1 MRVISLVGARP
12 QFVKVAVIC
21 RAVAKYDNMDHLIIH
36 TGQHYDVRMSDVF
49 FEQLEITPPKYNLEV
64 GSGSHGEQTGEMIK
78 RLEPVLI
85 TERPDWLLLY
95 GDTNSTLAGAVV
107 GAKINLRMAH
117 VEAGLRSFN
126 RRMPEE
132 ANRVVAD
139 HLAERLF
146 CPTATAI
153 DNLEREGL
161 KERAVFTGDVM
172 YDAVLHAQGAAERY
186 SAPEHRSRRSRG
198 FALATVHRAE
208 NTDEPVRL
216 REIVSALNRIS
227 REICTVVL
235 PLHPRT
241 RKCID
246 ALGVA
251 TGDIEV
257 IEPAS
262 YMDML
267 LLESRARFILTDSG
281 GVQKEAYF
289 ARVPCITLRDETEWV
304 ETLANGCNT
313 LTGANADRIVAA
325 ALETVNAGPWTAVY
339 GDGAAG
345 RRIIESL

>member
-21 RAVAKYDNMDHLIIH
+21 RAAAKYADIDHLLIH

-49 FEQLEITPPKYNLEV
+49 FEQLEIPAPKYNLEV

-78 RLEPVLI
+78 RLEAVLI
-85 TERPDWLLLY
+85 AERPDWLLLY

-107 GAKINLRMAH
+107 GSKINLRMAH

-132 ANRVVAD
+132 ANRIVAD

-146 CPTATAI
+146 CPTETAV

-161 KERAVFTGDVM
+161 KGRAVFTGDVM
-172 YDAVLHAQGAAERY
+172 YDAVLHARGAAERY
-186 SAPEHRSRRSRG
+186 SSPEHRNRQSRS

-216 REIVSALNRIS
+216 REIVSALNLIS
-227 REICTVVL
+227 REICRVVL

-246 ALGVA
+246 ELGVD
-251 TGDIEV
+251 TGAIEV

-304 ETLANGCNT
+304 ETLAHGCNT
-313 LTGANADRIVAA
+313 LVGANADLIISS
-325 ALETVNAGPWTAVY
+325 ALNSANAGPWTAVY
-339 GDGAAG
+339 GDGDAG
-345 RRIIESL
+345 RRTVETL